1 MEIGNGVGKRGG
13 DVRVSG
19 PQLIVTLGL
28 AVAGVIAAFLLRNA
42 WNDRNASRVW
52 LIAGGW
58 AILAVALL
66 AGSPVLGTARGIF
79 IALAVIPVAALA
91 LIATGIQV
99 RPARAATDKA
109 SIALEPSDRP
119 SRAWRGVLRFLL
131 AGPIGGLAA
140 IGVGVM
146 WTVFLPSDPQTRI
159 VSSGL
164 IIPVVWGALMAWTL
178 SDDKIIRATA
188 VLVGVAL
195 VTFTAAYL
203 RGFA

>member
-1 MEIGNGVGKRGG
+1 M
-13 DVRVSG
+13 SG

-28 AVAGVIAAFLLRNA
+28 TLAGLLAAYLLRRA
-42 WNDRNASRVW
+42 WNDRNATRACM
-52 LIAGGW
+52 IAGGW
-58 AILAVALL
+58 AILAVALV
-66 AGSPVLGTARGIF
+66 AGSPVLGAARGIF
-79 IALAVIPVAALA
+79 IAAAVIPVAALA
-91 LIATGIQV
+91 FIATGIQV

-131 AGPIGGLAA
+131 AGPIGGIAEM
-140 IGVGVM
+140 GVGVM
-146 WTVFLPSDPQTRI
+146 FTVFLPSDPQTRI

-188 VLVGVAL
+188 VLVGVAI